1 MTTVALSVELQV
13 DIPGSK
19 ITSQVT
25 SVHDAAGTD
34 RTADF
39 RVFCAAAHLPLS
51 SQAEIEVALHEYVKA
66 RGTTLP

>member
-13 DIPGSK
+13 GIPGSK

-39 RVFCAAAHLPLS
+39 RAFCAAANLPLS
-51 SQAEIEVALHEYVKA
+51 TQADIEVALHEYVKA
-66 RGTTLP
+66 MSITLP